1 MYINRKQTLLI
12 FYIFYYT
19 FVFLVSILLSGNVTN
34 REPQVC
40 VEEGDKVCPPL
51 QVTPGGGSVPR
62 QPQPH
67 PPPHPSAP
75 RCFPN
80 PGAFS
85 SLWLSRPTVL
95 TGKVGICRSQRLPG
109 LPVGGEAVGR
119 APGSVCLLGSLL
131 PVPRTLATA
140 SATGLGLPPASG
152 KGPWSCLATEKSP
165 KPPAA
170 RRRGLGAG
178 RCWRSPGPGLRDP
191 QRRLG

>member
-67 PPPHPSAP
+67 PPPAPIRPPMLSQP
-75 RCFPN
+75 RC
-80 PGAFS
+80 
-85 SLWLSRPTVL
+85 LQL
-95 TGKVGICRSQRLPG
+95 
-109 LPVGGEAVGR
+109 
-119 APGSVCLLGSLL
+119 
-131 PVPRTLATA
+131 TLALTTY
-140 SATGLGLPPASG
+140 SING
-152 KGPWSCLATEKSP
+152 KGGHL
-165 KPPAA
+165 
-170 RRRGLGAG
+170 
-178 RCWRSPGPGLRDP
+178 
-191 QRRLG
+191 